1 MQSRKISRKLSLTL
15 LLFSL
20 VSSVRLFAEEKYYI
34 TETQLTNLETTI
46 KNQKLQI
53 SNLQN
58 QLISASTQQTKLQN
72 QIQTQAELL
81 KQSENRNLKNK
92 FEIGGVCF
100 SIGVTSGVVA
110 TIILIN
116 KLGS

>member
-1 MQSRKISRKLSLTL
+1 MQSRKISRKLFLTL

-46 KNQKLQI
+46 KNQSDKITDLET
-53 SNLQN
+53 
-58 QLISASTQQTKLQN
+58 QLTNAKNQQTELNQTIQEQAKSLQ
-72 QIQTQAELL
+72 
-81 KQSENRNLKNK
+81 KSENKNLKTK
-92 FEIGGVCF
+92 IVIGGVCF
-100 SIGVTSGVVA
+100 SVGVTSGVVA

>member
-1 MQSRKISRKLSLTL
+1 MQSRKISRKLFLTL

-20 VSSVRLFAEEKYYI
+20 VSSAQLFAEEKYYI
-34 TETQLTNLETTI
+34 TETQLETLETTI
-46 KNQKLQI
+46 DNQKLQI

-81 KQSENRNLKNK
+81 KQSENKKLKN
-92 FEIGGVCF
+92 EIVIGGVCF
-100 SIGVTSGVVA
+100 SIGFTSGVVA